1 MSRKYWQKEEP
12 QIAWL
17 QALVQLGSL
26 EDDALAH
33 HPLQKYCMF
42 YSSGKF
48 DYLKSQKQLIQES

>member
-12 QIAWL
+12 QIARL

-48 DYLKSQKQLIQES
+48 DYLKSQK